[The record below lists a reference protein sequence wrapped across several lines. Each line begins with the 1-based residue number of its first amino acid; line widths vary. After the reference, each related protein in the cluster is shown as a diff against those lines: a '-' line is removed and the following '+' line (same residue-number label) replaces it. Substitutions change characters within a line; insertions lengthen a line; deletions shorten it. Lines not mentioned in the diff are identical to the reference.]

1 MYNTMQTRGI
11 KSKFL
16 GPLLFL
22 GSGSPKKSQ
31 FCHNCPYDKLWV
43 VKKKKVVKLYMKV
56 IGSQS

>member
-22 GSGSPKKSQ
+22 GSGTPKKSQ
-31 FCHNCPYDKLWV
+31 FCHNCPYDKLWA
-43 VKKKKVVKLYMKV
+43 VKKKSSETIYE
-56 IGSQS
+56 SNR

>member
-22 GSGSPKKSQ
+22 GSGPPEKSQ
-31 FCHNCPYDKLWV
+31 FCHNCPYDKLWA
-43 VKKKKVVKLYMKV
+43 VKKKSSETIYE
-56 IGSQS
+56 SNR